1 MISYQTDTQ
10 QSMNKADAH
19 LRRMK
24 RHIQSPLRQNSF
36 ALFKRFE
43 EEVLK
48 GEYLQAERQG
58 IEVEGHGYT
67 GRGRRP
73 MVWVH
78 HSRGASTALGVMFT
92 AYLGSSEAYR
102 SVQNLAEVKYF
113 NFIEQSEGTW
123 IQKCQKPN
131 PNNNKFFL
139 NWNCSDD
146 ILDFEHDIVKTRV
159 FS

>member
-36 ALFKRFE
+36 AFFKCFE

-58 IEVEGHGYT
+58 IEVESHGYT

-78 HSRGASTALGVMFT
+78 HSRGAEGQALLWESCSQHTLEARKHIDQFRT
-92 AYLGSSEAYR
+92 WLKSSISISLNNQKEHESRNAKNPILITR
-102 SVQNLAEVKYF
+102 SSF
-113 NFIEQSEGTW
+113 
-123 IQKCQKPN
+123 
-131 PNNNKFFL
+131 
-139 NWNCSDD
+139 
-146 ILDFEHDIVKTRV
+146 
-159 FS
+159 